1 MSDSR
6 SEAEIINACKQG
18 DREAFHSL
26 FETHKDRVYSIA
38 FHYSGN
44 EAMAHDVT
52 QQVFLKLFTSIN
64 QFHENSQF
72 TTWLYRIVANA
83 CTDEHRK
90 RRRFVP
96 FSPEIEV
103 RTMVGKSSQEETYH
117 RRQVADSVRG
127 AIGELAP
134 KLRLPILLKYVEGLS
149 YDGSHP
155 CQKAWVELGVPQC
168 GFCQPGQIMS
178 AAALL
183 AANPHPDDTQI
194 DAAMRGNICRCGT
207 YPRIREAI
215 HKAAGDTTS

>member
-1 MSDSR
+1 MERLAIMTDHQT
-6 SEAEIINACKQG
+6 EAEIIEACKQG
-18 DREAFHSL
+18 DRDAFREL
-26 FETHKDRVYSIA
+26 FETHKDRVYTIA

-127 AIGELAP
+127 AIGELTP

-149 YDGSHP
+149 YDEIAES
-155 CQKAWVELGVPQC
+155 LGISIGTVSSRLNR
-168 GFCQPGQIMS
+168 GHKM
-178 AAALL
+178 L
-183 AANPHPDDTQI
+183 ARKLGHL
-194 DAAMRGNICRCGT
+194 RGEFASG
-207 YPRIREAI
+207 E
-215 HKAAGDTTS
+215 

>member
-1 MSDSR
+1 MERLAIMSDR
-6 SEAEIINACKQG
+6 QTEAELIEACKQG
-18 DREAFHSL
+18 DRDAFRDL
-26 FETHKDRVYSIA
+26 FEAHKDRVYTIA
-38 FHYSGN
+38 FHYSGD

-127 AIGELAP
+127 AIGELTP

-149 YDGSHP
+149 YDEIAES
-155 CQKAWVELGVPQC
+155 LGLSIGTVSSRLNR
-168 GFCQPGQIMS
+168 GHKM
-178 AAALL
+178 L
-183 AANPHPDDTQI
+183 ARKLGHL
-194 DAAMRGNICRCGT
+194 RGEFASG
-207 YPRIREAI
+207 E
-215 HKAAGDTTS
+215 